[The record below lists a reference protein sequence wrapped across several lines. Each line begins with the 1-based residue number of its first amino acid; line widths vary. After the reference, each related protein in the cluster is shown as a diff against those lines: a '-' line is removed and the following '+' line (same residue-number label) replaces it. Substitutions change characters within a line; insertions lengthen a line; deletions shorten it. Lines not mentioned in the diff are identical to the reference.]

1 MYAESI
7 HRIKAVFILVAML
20 FMLSLL
26 LPFSDRGWLFMNLT
40 GKPQKLIG
48 GALLALG
55 LAATAQGQTA
65 GVAYI
70 SNQNGGI
77 TVLDLATLELT
88 GSFDVG
94 AKGPR
99 GIGVTADGKYLV
111 TANKD
116 DANVSII
123 DLSTRQV
130 VKRVKIGKN
139 PEFVRVLGGKA
150 FVTYE
155 PSSKGGPPPKP
166 GVPVVEDDDDDD
178 KVPARIA
185 IVDISKG
192 KLLKEITSGPETE
205 GIEFTPDG
213 KRMIVTNEAD
223 NTITVH
229 DIASGK
235 LLKTIPTSQYGDR
248 PRGIKASPDG
258 KRYVATLEFGNKL
271 LVLDEQLDPIKA
283 VETGKTPYGV
293 AFDRSGQRIFV
304 AASRA
309 NTLQVFD
316 AASLEK
322 IKDIPSG
329 ERCWHFTFT
338 PDGKQILLA
347 CGRSDEVI
355 VFDADKL
362 EVTKRI
368 ANKGLPWGIVTYP
381 KAFGS
386 LDQP

>member
-1 MYAESI
+1 M
-7 HRIKAVFILVAML
+7 K
-20 FMLSLL
+20 
-26 LPFSDRGWLFMNLT
+26 PT

-48 GALLALG
+48 TALLALA
-55 LAATAQGQTA
+55 LSSPAPAQTA
-65 GVAYI
+65 GLAYI

-77 TVLDLATLELT
+77 NVLDLATLEPA
-88 GSFDVG
+88 GSFGVG

-99 GIGVTADGKYLV
+99 GLGVTADGKYLV

-123 DLSTRQV
+123 DLATRQV
-130 VKRVKIGKN
+130 VHHVKIGKN
-139 PEFVRVLGGKA
+139 PEFVRVLGDRA

-166 GVPVVEDDDDDD
+166 GSVATHDDDDDD
-178 KVPARIA
+178 EVPARIA
-185 IVDISKG
+185 IIDVRKG

-235 LLKTIPTSQYGDR
+235 LLKTVPTGKYGER
-248 PRGIKASPDG
+248 PRGIKVSPDG
-258 KRYVATLEFGNKL
+258 KRYVATLEFGNKF
-271 LVLDEQLDPIKA
+271 LVLDDQLDP
-283 VETGKTPYGV
+283 VRTVDTGKTPYGI

-304 AASRA
+304 AASRE

-316 AASLEK
+316 ARSFAK
-322 IKDIPSG
+322 IKAIPTG

-338 PDGKQILLA
+338 PDDRQLLLT

-355 VFDADKL
+355 VIDTARL
-362 EVTKRI
+362 EVTRRI
-368 ANKGLPWGIVTYP
+368 ANKGMPWGIVTYP